1 MKFAL
6 PGQRGVAEGVEEVDV
21 LEEVALVVEVETE
34 LVVGMELELEL
45 ELDDVELELGV
56 IVLVVEEEVLELVE
70 LVVEL

>member
-1 MKFAL
+1 M